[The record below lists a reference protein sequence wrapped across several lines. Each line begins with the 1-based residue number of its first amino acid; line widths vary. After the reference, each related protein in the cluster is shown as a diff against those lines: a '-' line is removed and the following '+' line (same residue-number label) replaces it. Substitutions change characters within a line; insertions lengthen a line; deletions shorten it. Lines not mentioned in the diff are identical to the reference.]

1 MTPTEKAQKLA
12 ERLIEFHQ
20 FMLDKDYTDEE
31 IIDRLRLSTGRPE
44 FQYRTSDESDEQV
57 VLEVQHRKISCLTR
71 VDDESLLKEVR
82 RRNLSTVKVV
92 MEKEEFAN
100 EARTR
105 GYKRFLS
112 EFPKGEIKT
121 YLKVQGLN
129 S

>member
-44 FQYRTSDESDEQV
+44 FLYRMSDESDEQV
-57 VLEVQHRKISCLTR
+57 VQEVQHRKISCLSR
-71 VDDESLLKEVR
+71 VDDESLLNEVR
-82 RRNLSTVKVV
+82 RRGLSTIKVT
-92 MEKEEFAN
+92 MQKDEFAK

-112 EFPKGEIKT
+112 EFPRGEINT
-121 YLKVQGLN
+121 YLKIQGLGK
-129 S
+129 